1 MASKTYRAFSRRSV
15 ETAKLDLS
23 LIICTLKQGEMKTAQ
38 PADWKTEALPSK
50 KTTIHL
56 DRTFLPQEMEHIRR
70 GLVPEQMEDK
80 WFIYWQDD
88 TLFFHRSWTGFC
100 IYVVHFIPEGDR
112 YGMVEA
118 DANRDPAQ
126 YKGMNDERDARMI
139 SYLVEV
145 LLLHRE
151 VVFPSDDLSSEKCV
165 VMNWSQVGR
174 AMLGKH
180 PNAEWISRQDALAH
194 EDKVYDCTNLAS
206 FDPSLPQLSQRDCI
220 S

>member
-1 MASKTYRAFSRRSV
+1 
-15 ETAKLDLS
+15 
-23 LIICTLKQGEMKTAQ
+23 MKTAK

-56 DRTFLPQEMEHIRR
+56 DRTFSSQEMEHISR

-112 YGMVEA
+112 YRMVEA
-118 DANRDPAQ
+118 DVNQDPAQ
-126 YKGMNDERDARMI
+126 YKEPNDERDIRMI

-145 LLLHRE
+145 LLLHR
-151 VVFPSDDLSSEKCV
+151 VVPFPSDDLSSEKRV
-165 VMNWSQVGR
+165 LIN
-174 AMLGKH
+174 
-180 PNAEWISRQDALAH
+180 
-194 EDKVYDCTNLAS
+194 
-206 FDPSLPQLSQRDCI
+206 
-220 S
+220 